1 MKGWRLGSKI
11 ILPTPGHS
19 PCSVS
24 LLWPEKKALFIS
36 DTDWVCNPVFIYSS
50 LRDSISTLKMMK
62 ELNEASN
69 VDLLLPAHG
78 QVKEGGGEVLAH
90 LDSYIRRLDVIRSG
104 VLSAYLV
111 ARSHRNLLRVRD
123 LLKPSSPD
131 LAKLDTFGVTN
142 RIVLEP
148 LRSTRPCATY
158 LL

>member
-104 VLSAYLV
+104 VLSAYH
-111 ARSHRNLLRVRD
+111 SCGEEPP
-123 LLKPSSPD
+123 KPATGKRP
-131 LAKLDTFGVTN
+131 AKAFLPRFGKIGHFWGN
-142 RIVLEP
+142 K
-148 LRSTRPCATY
+148 
-158 LL
+158 